1 MAGFAVDEGAIVQCV
16 HAGHAQPVSNST
28 RVLVNGLSLATAA
41 TTYLIADCPVAGPGR
56 CVSAQWLV
64 GRRRVLVAGVPL
76 VVRGDQAVCAP
87 TGTGLVVVA
96 TQQRVSL
103 R

>member
-16 HAGHAQPVSNST
+16 HGGQAQPVSTSA
-28 RVLVNGLSLATAA
+28 RVLVSGLPLATAA
-41 TTYLIADCPVAGPGR
+41 TTYLIADCPLAGPGR

-64 GRRRVLVAGVPL
+64 GARRVLVQGVP
-76 VVRGDQAVCAP
+76 VVMRGDQAVCAP
-87 TGTGLVVVA
+87 TGSGLVVVA
-96 TQQRVSL
+96 TQQRVSV